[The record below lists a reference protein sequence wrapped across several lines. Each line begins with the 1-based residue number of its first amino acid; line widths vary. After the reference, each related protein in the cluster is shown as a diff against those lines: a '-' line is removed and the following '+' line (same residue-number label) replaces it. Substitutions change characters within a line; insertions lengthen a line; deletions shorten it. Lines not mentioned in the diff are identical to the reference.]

1 MRAPEAGRDIVLE
14 ERMAA
19 LSAAVAERVAARRSS
34 DLNPDDPY
42 RGLYVSDDEADTL
55 AGERGERLATSRWG
69 AVGLQPVPDG
79 ASRLGAL
86 CAAFALDAL
95 DLDLLLLA
103 AAPDLEPRFEKLYGY
118 LHDDLTR
125 RRCSVG
131 LALELT
137 GHGFADS
144 GARARLRFDAP
155 LVRLGLVELEDT
167 ARPLLARSLRV
178 PDRVVA
184 HLLGDDGP
192 DADLAAVSLPMV
204 PVDVAL
210 GRQLAQAIGDGV
222 SPVHIV
228 DDTTGSARAVAAGA
242 IVARGLDVI
251 GVDLGSTRP
260 ERLLA
265 LAVNAGREARLR
277 WCGLV
282 VVLPDEVDGDCTDAL
297 GALASLAWPVVLVGR
312 HPWDP
317 AWSPRPVL
325 SERVDA
331 ADVHAD
337 KLWAA
342 CLPDMDALDIGQSV
356 RQFCLRPD
364 QIVRAAALAR
374 QRAHAAGRTLE
385 PSDLVSGARSQDSSK
400 LERLAQRRRP
410 MVAWDD
416 MVLPGDVLT
425 QLIELRER
433 YANRAMVHGQWGM
446 GGPANRRVGVVALF
460 AGGSGVGKSMAAEA
474 LAGALRLDL
483 YQVNLATVVDKY
495 IGETEKNLERIFS
508 AAEGVNGV
516 ILFDEADALF
526 GKRSEVSDAK
536 DRYANV
542 EVAYLLQR
550 LESFGGVAILA
561 TNLRTNVDEAFTR
574 RLDALVDFPDPDA
587 WQRRI
592 LWDRTLGHKLPRNAD
607 VDLDFMADRFEL
619 SGGNIRNICVSAA
632 YFAASAEGSVRME
645 HLVRATAQ
653 EYRKLGRLCTARE
666 FGAWHEHVNAKE
678 QT

>member
-1 MRAPEAGRDIVLE
+1 M
-14 ERMAA
+14 
-19 LSAAVAERVAARRSS
+19 
-34 DLNPDDPY
+34 
-42 RGLYVSDDEADTL
+42 
-55 AGERGERLATSRWG
+55 
-69 AVGLQPVPDG
+69 
-79 ASRLGAL
+79 
-86 CAAFALDAL
+86 
-95 DLDLLLLA
+95 
-103 AAPDLEPRFEKLYGY
+103 
-118 LHDDLTR
+118 
-125 RRCSVG
+125 
-131 LALELT
+131 
-137 GHGFADS
+137 
-144 GARARLRFDAP
+144 
-155 LVRLGLVELEDT
+155 
-167 ARPLLARSLRV
+167 
-178 PDRVVA
+178 
-184 HLLGDDGP
+184 
-192 DADLAAVSLPMV
+192 
-204 PVDVAL
+204 
-210 GRQLAQAIGDGV
+210 
-222 SPVHIV
+222 
-228 DDTTGSARAVAAGA
+228 
-242 IVARGLDVI
+242 
-251 GVDLGSTRP
+251 
-260 ERLLA
+260 
-265 LAVNAGREARLR
+265 
-277 WCGLV
+277 
-282 VVLPDEVDGDCTDAL
+282 
-297 GALASLAWPVVLVGR
+297 
-312 HPWDP
+312 
-317 AWSPRPVL
+317 
-325 SERVDA
+325 
-331 ADVHAD
+331 
-337 KLWAA
+337 
-342 CLPDMDALDIGQSV
+342 
-356 RQFCLRPD
+356 
-364 QIVRAAALAR
+364 
-374 QRAHAAGRTLE
+374 
-385 PSDLVSGARSQDSSK
+385 SGARSQDSSK